1 MGLAILSCVSLAL
14 AEPSCDEC
22 LGAIDSLVAR
32 LTSDDSLAEQAAI
45 LVGALCPGAAD
56 PADCEARLPAGWAQ
70 VGQVLFPEFL
80 QGAPICGDCEAAVAY
95 IVELMNDAE
104 EVAAAIDFL
113 SGDAL
118 CAGDAQCA
126 TDIGALLPPA
136 MQVLAAAFT
145 ETQAEICQDIAGV
158 C

>member
-1 MGLAILSCVSLAL
+1 MGLSHLPYSLAMQFLAILSCVSLAL

-70 VGQVLFPEFL
+70 VGQALFPEFL
-80 QGAPICGDCEAAVAY
+80 QGATICAVPQTLEPSSPLPCRSSQLPSPRHRLKYAR
-95 IVELMNDAE
+95 I
-104 EVAAAIDFL
+104 
-113 SGDAL
+113 
-118 CAGDAQCA
+118 
-126 TDIGALLPPA
+126 LLESA
-136 MQVLAAAFT
+136 
-145 ETQAEICQDIAGV
+145 
-158 C
+158 